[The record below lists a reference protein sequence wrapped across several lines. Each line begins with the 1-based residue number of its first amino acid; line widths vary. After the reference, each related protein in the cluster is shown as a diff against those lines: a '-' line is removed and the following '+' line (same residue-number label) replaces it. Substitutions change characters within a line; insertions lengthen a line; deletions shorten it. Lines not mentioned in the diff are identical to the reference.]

1 MPSLFKALPALL
13 LVGIS
18 VVFVLFQSAEAAR
31 IADRESSV
39 SDAWYGR
46 KAEGWHW
53 YKDPVKEEIEELL
66 PPAPPEE
73 PKEEKKEERI
83 VPLMTPTPASAQ
95 SKPEEP
101 VAFSQAWLQ
110 KMIPIYLMNA
120 VDNPTP
126 ENIEAFYVI
135 QRIAMDK
142 AERFARMAEQVRVG
156 NRLID
161 ETFRRPTSNFGLQD
175 IDKEADRRTAELL
188 AKVADF
194 SGLFFFFKEGCP
206 FCERQAPIIKEL
218 ERKGFSV
225 IAVSLDGGTLRSA
238 RFDRVVRDN
247 GQAALLNVQATPAVF
262 LANPKTGTIALLGES
277 LMAQSE
283 LERRILLVAAR
294 NEWIT
299 QEELAQTRHES
310 DPGNAVDLSKDL
322 PQLVQALQ
330 EAEKN
335 PQKFVDVLAMLEGR
349 VARMERDRLSN
360 LPDEEKRSI
369 ADENGFIDPKVL
381 LRVMHGI
388 HDKKAVNVVED
399 VPPSMLLFASDAPND
414 REVDAVGR
422 STTATDS
429 TTTSGVVSLP
439 SPGRDPL
446 NTAPNALVGAP

>member
-1 MPSLFKALPALL
+1 MPSFFRALPALL
-13 LVGIS
+13 LFGVAM
-18 VVFVLFQSAEAAR
+18 VFVLSESAGAAR
-31 IADRESSV
+31 ITDRETSV
-39 SDAWYGR
+39 MEAWYGR

-53 YKDPVKEEIEELL
+53 YKDPVKEEPEELL

-73 PKEEKKEERI
+73 PKEEKKEERV
-83 VPLMTPTPASAQ
+83 VPLMTPTPTVAQ

-126 ENIEAFYVI
+126 ENIEAFYVL

-142 AERFARMAEQVRVG
+142 A
-156 NRLID
+156 D
-161 ETFRRPTSNFGLQD
+161 FGLQD

-194 SGLFFFFKEGCP
+194 SGIFFFFKEGCP

-225 IAVSLDGGTLRSA
+225 IAVSLDGGMLHTA

-335 PQKFVDVLAMLEGR
+335 PQKIVDVLAMLEGR
-349 VARMERDRLSN
+349 DAKMERDRLTN
-360 LPDEEKRSI
+360 MPDEEKRSI
-369 ADENGFIDPKVL
+369 TDENGFIDPKVL

-399 VPPSMLLFASDAPND
+399 VPPSMLLFTSDAPEA
-414 REVDAVGR
+414 REVKQGDPTTVASDSASSPGGSPLNAAPNGAVG
-422 STTATDS
+422 T
-429 TTTSGVVSLP
+429 P
-439 SPGRDPL
+439 
-446 NTAPNALVGAP
+446 

>member
-1 MPSLFKALPALL
+1 MLSILRALPALL
-13 LVGIS
+13 LFGVAMA
-18 VVFVLFQSAEAAR
+18 FVLLESAEAAR
-31 IADRESSV
+31 ITDRETSV
-39 SDAWYGR
+39 VEAWYGR
-46 KAEGWHW
+46 KSEGWHW
-53 YKDPVKEEIEELL
+53 YKDPVKEEPEEVL
-66 PPAPPEE
+66 PPEPPEE
-73 PKEEKKEERI
+73 PQKEKKEDRI
-83 VPLMTPTPASAQ
+83 VPLVTPAPAPAQ
-95 SKPEEP
+95 AKPDEP

-110 KMIPIYLMNA
+110 KMIPVYLMNA

-126 ENIEAFYVI
+126 ENIEAFYVL

-225 IAVSLDGGTLRSA
+225 IAVSLDGGTLHTA

-247 GQAALLNVQATPAVF
+247 GQAALLNVQSTPAVF

-277 LMAQSE
+277 LMAQPE

-310 DPGNAVDLSKDL
+310 DPGNAVDLSRDL
-322 PQLVQALQ
+322 PKLVEALQ

-335 PQKFVDVLAMLEGR
+335 PQKIVDVLAMLEGR
-349 VARMERDRLSN
+349 DAQVERARLTDM
-360 LPDEEKRSI
+360 PDEEKRSI
-369 ADENGFIDPKVL
+369 TDENGFIDPKVL

-388 HDKKAVNVVED
+388 HDKKAVNVLED
-399 VPPSMLLFASDAPND
+399 VPENMLLFTSNPSTADDVALHAIGSPD
-414 REVDAVGR
+414 RPTGP
-422 STTATDS
+422 
-429 TTTSGVVSLP
+429 VVTP
-439 SPGRDPL
+439 
-446 NTAPNALVGAP
+446 

>member
-1 MPSLFKALPALL
+1 MPSLFKALPTLL
-13 LVGIS
+13 LVALS
-18 VVFVLFQSAEAAR
+18 VVFALFENAEAAR
-31 IADRESSV
+31 ITERDASISG
-39 SDAWYGR
+39 AWYGR

-53 YKDPVKEEIEELL
+53 YKDPAKEEPKEVL
-66 PPAPPEE
+66 PPAPSEE
-73 PKEEKKEERI
+73 TKEERI
-83 VPLMTPTPASAQ
+83 VPLMTPTPVAAPT
-95 SKPEEP
+95 KLGEP

-110 KMIPIYLMNA
+110 KMIPVYLMNA
-120 VDNPTP
+120 VDHPTP
-126 ENIEAFYVI
+126 ENIEAFYVL

-218 ERKGFSV
+218 EQKGFGV
-225 IAVSLDGGTLRSA
+225 IAVSLDGGSLRSA

-310 DPGNAVDLSKDL
+310 DPENAVDLSKDL
-322 PQLVQALQ
+322 TKLVEALQ

-335 PQKFVDVLAMLEGR
+335 PQKIVDVLAMLEGR
-349 VARMERDRLSN
+349 DARMERNRLTN

-381 LRVMHGI
+381 LQIMHGI
-388 HDKKAVNVVED
+388 HDKKAVNVVDD
-399 VPPSMLLFASDAPND
+399 VPASMLLFTSDRPATGAD
-414 REVDAVGR
+414 
-422 STTATDS
+422 STTAGTSDATESVGPS
-429 TTTSGVVSLP
+429 TL
-439 SPGRDPL
+439 
-446 NTAPNALVGAP
+446 ALERIR

>member
-13 LVGIS
+13 LVGLS
-18 VVFVLFQSAEAAR
+18 VVFALLQSAEAAR
-31 IADRESSV
+31 ITDRDASV
-39 SDAWYGR
+39 SEAWYGR

-53 YKDPVKEEIEELL
+53 YKDPVPEEPEEVL

-73 PKEEKKEERI
+73 PKDEEKEERI
-83 VPLMTPTPASAQ
+83 VPLMTPAPTAAQ

-110 KMIPIYLMNA
+110 KMIPVYLMNA
-120 VDNPTP
+120 VDHPTP
-126 ENIEAFYVI
+126 ENIEAFYVL

-225 IAVSLDGGTLRSA
+225 IAVSLDGGTLHTA

-322 PQLVQALQ
+322 PKLVEALQ
-330 EAEKN
+330 EAERN
-335 PQKFVDVLAMLEGR
+335 PQKIVDVLAMLEGR
-349 VARMERDRLSN
+349 DAQVERARLTDM
-360 LPDEEKRSI
+360 PDEEKRSI
-369 ADENGFIDPKVL
+369 TDENGFIDPKVL

-388 HDKKAVNVVED
+388 HDKKAINVVED
-399 VPPSMLLFASDAPND
+399 VPENMLLFTSTPSTADDVAPY
-414 REVDAVGR
+414 
-422 STTATDS
+422 ATDS
-429 TTTSGVVSLP
+429 TDRPSGFVSLP
-439 SPGRDPL
+439 PLGRNPSK
-446 NTAPNALVGAP
+446 AEPNGPVGTP